1 MRNVSRCSGLS
12 MLAADETHT
21 KRLSPMNVTKPEESP
36 TDPASYRYP
45 IESVENAARTLLML
59 RSRSSIR
66 IVDVADEL
74 GAARSTAHR
83 MVSTLAQAGLLE
95 RHPTD
100 KSFVAGP
107 ALMQLAKALTSK
119 GDIRTEI
126 EPTLAWLV
134 KQTGETAHYLVLK
147 EDQALFLA
155 CVESPHIIRAVSRVG
170 HRLPAHITS
179 AGKCLLAALA
189 PEEVDRMFSGER
201 SWATGTDLAIHD
213 RDHLL
218 AELAQISNRGWALNN
233 EESEPGVIGV
243 SAVVRGGQGEVLG
256 AVTVSGPAER
266 MRPRITEI
274 VASLRTAT
282 EDFRLHRG

>member
-1 MRNVSRCSGLS
+1 
-12 MLAADETHT
+12 
-21 KRLSPMNVTKPEESP
+21 MNASNPEESS
-36 TDPASYRYP
+36 TELGVYRYP

-59 RSRSSIR
+59 RTRSSVR

-107 ALMQLAKALTSK
+107 ALIRLAQALTKK
-119 GDIRTEI
+119 GDVRTEI

-134 KQTGETAHYLVLK
+134 DQTGETAHYLVLK
-147 EDQALFLA
+147 EDQALFLS
-155 CVESPHIIRAVSRVG
+155 CVESRHIIRAVSRVG
-170 HRLPAHITS
+170 KRMPAHITS
-179 AGKCLLAALA
+179 AGKGLLATLA
-189 PEEVDRMFSGER
+189 PEEIERRFSGDR
-201 SWATGTDLAIHD
+201 SWDAGTDLAIHD

-218 AELAQISNRGWALNN
+218 AELKQIANRGWALNN

-243 SAVVRGGQGEVLG
+243 STVLRGEQGEILG
-256 AVTVSGPAER
+256 AITVSGPAER
-266 MRPRITEI
+266 MRPRISEI
-274 VASLRTAT
+274 VAKLRTAA
-282 EDFRLHRG
+282 EDFRIH

>member
-1 MRNVSRCSGLS
+1 MRNAGTVHGLS
-12 MLAADETHT
+12 MLATDDPHT
-21 KRLSPMNVTKPEESP
+21 KRLSPMNVTVPEESS
-36 TDPASYRYP
+36 THPAYRYP

-66 IVDVADEL
+66 IVDVAEEL

-95 RHPTD
+95 RHSTD
-100 KSFVAGP
+100 RSFVAGP
-107 ALMQLAKALTSK
+107 ALMQLAQALTNK

-126 EPTLAWLV
+126 EPTLAWLAR
-134 KQTGETAHYLVLK
+134 QTEETAHYLVLK
-147 EDQALFLA
+147 DDQALFLA

-179 AGKCLLAALA
+179 AGKCLLAALP

-201 SWATGTDLAIHD
+201 SWTAGTDLAIHD

-243 SAVVRGGQGEVLG
+243 SAVVRDDKGEVLG

-274 VASLRTAT
+274 VAAVRTAT
-282 EDFRLHRG
+282 DDFRIHRG

>member
-1 MRNVSRCSGLS
+1 MSASN
-12 MLAADETHT
+12 
-21 KRLSPMNVTKPEESP
+21 PEESS
-36 TDPASYRYP
+36 TDLGTYRYP

-59 RSRSSIR
+59 RTRSSIR

-107 ALMQLAKALTSK
+107 SLIQLAEALTNK
-119 GDIRTEI
+119 EDIRTKI
-126 EPTLAWLV
+126 EPTLARLV
-134 KQTGETAHYLVLK
+134 EQTGETAHYLVLK

-170 HRLPAHITS
+170 HRMPAHITS
-179 AGKCLLAALA
+179 AGKCLLATLA
-189 PEEVDRMFSGER
+189 PEEIDRLFPRER
-201 SWATGTDLAIHD
+201 SWDSGTDLAIHD

-218 AELAQISNRGWALNN
+218 AELTQIANRGWALNN

-243 SAVVRGGQGEVLG
+243 STVVRGGQGEILG

-266 MRPRITEI
+266 MRPRISEI
-274 VASLRTAT
+274 VATVRAAT
-282 EDFRLHRG
+282 EDFRTHRG

>member
-1 MRNVSRCSGLS
+1 MRNAGRVHGLS
-12 MLAADETHT
+12 MLATDDPHT
-21 KRLSPMNVTKPEESP
+21 KRLSPMNVTVPEESSA
-36 TDPASYRYP
+36 DPAYRYP

-66 IVDVADEL
+66 IVDVAEEL

-107 ALMQLAKALTSK
+107 ALMQLAQALTNK

-201 SWATGTDLAIHD
+201 NWATGTDLAIHD

-218 AELAQISNRGWALNN
+218 AELTQISNRGWALNN

-243 SAVVRGGQGEVLG
+243 SAVVRNDQGEVLG

-274 VASLRTAT
+274 VAAVRTAT
-282 EDFRLHRG
+282 DDFRLHRG